1 MLMITDNILL
11 NTLLAMLTA
20 VGVALITTPI
30 VKAIAPH
37 IGAVD
42 IPKDNRRMHTKP
54 MPLCGGI
61 AIFLGFSVAMLLFS
75 EMTAE
80 SWGIWL
86 GCLAIVILGIVDDIF
101 TLNAKLKFVLQF
113 VAALIPVCFGLT
125 MEHINVFGYNL
136 HLGWF
141 AYPLTLLWIVAL
153 TNAVNLIDGL
163 DGLACSVTTVGSVAL
178 FAVGVIVSSPAI
190 MITSASLFGACAGF
204 LPYNFNPAKIF
215 MGDTGAMFLGYTVA
229 ALSVY
234 SFYQQPSDVSFMIPV
249 LIFGFPIFD
258 TAFAFARRIIVG
270 RSPFSADRGH
280 SHHRLI
286 DRGFNQREAVAILD
300 AVSALLGIL
309 AVFTALSSV
318 TGRIVITC
326 IATAAIIAVALF
338 FKFRKKK

>member
-11 NTLLAMLTA
+11 NTVLALLTA
-20 VGVALITTPI
+20 VGVAVISTPI

-42 IPKDNRRMHTKP
+42 VPKDERRMHTKP

-86 GCLAIVILGIVDDIF
+86 GGLAIVILGVFDDIF
-101 TLNAKLKFVLQF
+101 TLNAKLKFILQF

-125 MEHINVFGYNL
+125 MEHINVFGHNL

-163 DGLACSVTTVGSVAL
+163 DGLACSVTTVGTVSL

-190 MITSASLFGACAGF
+190 MITSASLFGACIGF
-204 LPYNFNPAKIF
+204 LPYNYNPAKIF
-215 MGDTGAMFLGYTVA
+215 MGDTGAMFLGYMVA

-234 SFYQQPSDVSFMIPV
+234 GFYQQPSDVSFMIPV

-258 TAFAFARRIIVG
+258 TAFAFTRRILAG

-309 AVFTALSSV
+309 AVLTALSSV
-318 TGRIVITC
+318 TGRIAITC
-326 IATAAIIAVALF
+326 VVIVLIIAAVIF
-338 FKFRKKK
+338 FKLKKKK

>member
-1 MLMITDNILL
+1 MLTITDNIIL
-11 NTLLAMLTA
+11 NSLIALLTA
-20 VGVALITTPI
+20 VTVALITTPI

-42 IPKDNRRMHTKP
+42 VPKDNRRMHTKP

-86 GCLAIVILGIVDDIF
+86 GGLAIVILGVVDDIF
-101 TLNAKLKFVLQF
+101 NLNAKLKFFLQF
-113 VAALIPVCFGLT
+113 VATLIPVCFGLT
-125 MEHINVFGYNL
+125 MEHINVFGHNL
-136 HLGWF
+136 HLGIF

-163 DGLACSVTTVGSVAL
+163 DGLACSVTAVGSVAL
-178 FAVGVIVSSPAI
+178 FAVGIVISSPAI
-190 MITSASLFGACAGF
+190 MITSASLFGACIGF

-215 MGDTGAMFLGYTVA
+215 MGDTGAMFLGYIVA
-229 ALSVY
+229 TLSVY
-234 SFYQQPSDVSFMIPV
+234 GFYQQPTTVSFMIPV

-258 TAFAFARRIIVG
+258 TAFAFTRRILAG

-309 AVFTALSSV
+309 AVLTAVSSV
-318 TGRIVITC
+318 TGRIIITC
-326 IATAAIIAVALF
+326 VSVAAIIAVAIF
-338 FKFRKKK
+338 FKLKKKK

>member
-1 MLMITDNILL
+1 MKFTDSILL
-11 NTLLAMLTA
+11 HALIALLTA
-20 VGVALITTPI
+20 VAVALITTPI

-37 IGAVD
+37 IGALDV
-42 IPKDNRRMHTKP
+42 PKDDRRMHTKP

-80 SWGIWL
+80 SWGVWL
-86 GCLAIVILGIVDDIF
+86 GGLAIVILGILDDIF
-101 TLNAKLKFVLQF
+101 NLKAKLKFFLQF

-125 MEHINVFGYNL
+125 MEHINFFGHNL

-163 DGLACSVTTVGSVAL
+163 DGLACSITAVGSASL
-178 FAVGVIVSSPAI
+178 FAVGAVMSSPAI
-190 MITSASLFGACAGF
+190 MITSASLFGACMGF

-215 MGDTGAMFLGYTVA
+215 MGDTGAMFLGYIVA

-234 SFYQQPSDVSFMIPV
+234 GFYQQPSSVSFMIPV

-258 TAFAFARRIIVG
+258 TIFAFTRRILAG

-286 DRGFNQREAVAILD
+286 DRGFSQRQTVAILD

-309 AVFTALSSV
+309 AVVTALSSV
-318 TGRIVITC
+318 TGRMVLTGV
-326 IATAAIIAVALF
+326 AVATVLVIALLLQL
-338 FKFRKKK
+338 RKKK

>member
-1 MLMITDNILL
+1 MLKMTDNVFLGSLIAL
-11 NTLLAMLTA
+11 LTA
-20 VGVALITTPI
+20 VAVALIATPI

-37 IGAVD
+37 IGALDV
-42 IPKDNRRMHTKP
+42 PKDDRRMHTKP

-86 GCLAIVILGIVDDIF
+86 GGLAIVILGIFDDIF
-101 TLNAKLKFVLQF
+101 NLKAKLKFFLQF

-125 MEHINVFGYNL
+125 MEHINIFGYNL

-163 DGLACSVTTVGSVAL
+163 DGLACSITAVGAASL
-178 FAVGVIVSSPAI
+178 FAVGAVMSSPAI
-190 MITSASLFGACAGF
+190 MITSASLFGACMGF

-215 MGDTGAMFLGYTVA
+215 MGDAGAMFLGYIVA

-234 SFYQQPSDVSFMIPV
+234 GFYQQPSSVSFMIPV

-258 TAFAFARRIIVG
+258 TMFAFTRRILAG

-286 DRGFNQREAVAILD
+286 DRGFNQRQTVAILD

-309 AVFTALSSV
+309 AVVTALSSV
-318 TGRIVITC
+318 TGRMLITGV
-326 IATAAIIAVALF
+326 AVAAVLVIALLL
-338 FKFRKKK
+338 KLRKKK